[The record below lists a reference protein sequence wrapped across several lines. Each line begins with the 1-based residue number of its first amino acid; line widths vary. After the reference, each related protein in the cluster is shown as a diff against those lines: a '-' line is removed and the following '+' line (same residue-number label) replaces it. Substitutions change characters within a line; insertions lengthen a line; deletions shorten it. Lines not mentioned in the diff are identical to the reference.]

1 MADLQYTLG
10 LDGSSFA
17 TGVRGA
23 LAGLGDLNQAF
34 ELVKKLG
41 AGLNFGISIAAQA
54 EKTETGINTILKST
68 TLTKAVMQ
76 ELNSFAASTPFEMP
90 GIAIA
95 AKQLLGAG
103 TSVGSLRGEL
113 QVLGD
118 VAAGADTDM
127 AGLVTV
133 LNQVRG
139 KGRLM
144 ADDFQQFTER
154 GVVGLRQELAKIKG
168 IAVSDVSDAMSK
180 GSISADDLYASLK
193 SLTAQGG
200 IFYGAMINQ
209 SKTWDGLMSTL
220 SDNALGLVRTF
231 AMPTLDALKPSLE
244 GAIRDLGAITRQAE
258 IFTSTLSLAS
268 QNNKLGEFLGVAVT
282 LGLKQATVSFVTGFS
297 EATTGLANLLH
308 REISLS
314 LMRALDALPGI
325 EIDVDAAEAA
335 MELAGVG
342 KSFSSSFIASL
353 SKDIPELK
361 KQMESFMQAGRLK
374 LEADKTA
381 SNKAM
386 EDAKK
391 AAPPPA
397 SGSTP
402 PAASMASPGRAGAGS
417 ADSGG
422 EDGPRKRKTK
432 MMGFSRE
439 KAGLGDGR
447 SHLDQNTAAQ
457 IGGRGERKFGAFY
470 QGSDRRFDK
479 GPRQTSV
486 EEAVVQAKKVKN
498 EGGAAFNTLPQRLL
512 SVPGTIS
519 PQQAAGAVAP
529 AVASG
534 GGAAGAA
541 PGGGGG
547 DAQILNNILRELQRI
562 RTE

>member
-10 LDGSSFA
+10 LDGAGFA
-17 TGVRGA
+17 SGVRGA

-76 ELNSFAASTPFEMP
+76 ELNTFAASTPFEMP

-103 TSVGSLRGEL
+103 TSVGSLRAEL

-127 AGLVTV
+127 GGLVTV

-168 IAVSDVSDAMSK
+168 IAVSEVSDAMTK
-180 GSISADDLYASLK
+180 GSISADDLYAALK

-314 LMRALDALPGI
+314 LMRALNALPGI

-342 KSFSSSFIASL
+342 KSFSSSFISSL

-361 KQMESFMQAGRLK
+361 KRMEDFTKAGRLQ
-374 LEADKTA
+374 LEADKTK

-386 EDAKK
+386 ENAKSAMPPPPA
-391 AAPPPA
+391 AAPPAAATA
-397 SGSTP
+397 S
-402 PAASMASPGRAGAGS
+402 AGRAGAGS

-432 MMGFSRE
+432 IMGFSRE
-439 KAGLGDGR
+439 RAGLGDGR

-498 EGGAAFNTLPQRLL
+498 EGGAAFNTLPQRLH

-529 AVASG
+529 PVASG
-534 GGAAGAA
+534 GGAAAAA

-547 DAQILNNILRELQRI
+547 DTQVLNSILRELQRI